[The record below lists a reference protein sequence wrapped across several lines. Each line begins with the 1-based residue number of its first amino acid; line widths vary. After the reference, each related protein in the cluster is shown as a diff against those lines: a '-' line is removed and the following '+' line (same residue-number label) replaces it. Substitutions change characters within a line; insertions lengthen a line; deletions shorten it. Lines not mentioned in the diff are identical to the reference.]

1 MMSLS
6 IGPISLPFDRFLI
19 LACLAIAFIVG
30 AFAAKKDK
38 TSVDGS
44 IAGVFILA
52 MLAARISFVV
62 QYWSEYQADLWSI
75 INIRDSGFDGVT
87 AVIVGTLALAGF
99 AWKKPKGR
107 RALIKGFSAGALVW
121 TVTTFAI
128 GTIEDTSKQLPTIMV
143 KQMNGETVDLNQ
155 VEQGKPRVI
164 NLWAT
169 WCPPCRREMPVLEE
183 AQQNNSDIGFVFV
196 NQGEHSVVIEQYL
209 QQEALSLENV
219 MADSTGSLGYQV
231 GSRALPTT
239 IFVNARG
246 ELVDAH
252 LGELSRASLKA
263 KLEKLTNNELKLRKL
278 ESD

>member
-19 LACLAIAFIVG
+19 VVCLAIAFIVG

-52 MLAARISFVV
+52 MLAARISFVA
-62 QYWSEYQADLWSI
+62 QYWSEYQADFWSI
-75 INIRDSGFDGVT
+75 IDIRDGGFDGIA
-87 AVIVGTLALAGF
+87 AVIVGVLALAGF
-99 AWKKPKGR
+99 AWKRPKGR

-128 GTIEDTSKQLPTIMV
+128 GTIEDTSAQLPTIMV

-196 NQGEHSVVIEQYL
+196 NQGEHSAVIEQYL

>member
-1 MMSLS
+1 MSLS

-19 LACLAIAFIVG
+19 LVCLAIAFIVG

-52 MLAARISFVV
+52 MLAARISFVA
-62 QYWSEYQADLWSI
+62 QYWSEYQADFWSI
-75 INIRDSGFDGVT
+75 IDIRDGGFDGIT
-87 AVIVGTLALAGF
+87 AVIVGALALAGF
-99 AWKKPKGR
+99 AWKRPKGR

-128 GTIEDTSKQLPTIMV
+128 GTIEDTSAQLPTIMV

-263 KLEKLTNNELKLRKL
+263 KLEKLTNNELKLRKI

>member
-19 LACLAIAFIVG
+19 LVCLAIAFIVG

>member
-19 LACLAIAFIVG
+19 VVCLAIAFIVG
-30 AFAAKKDK
+30 AFAAKKDE

-52 MLAARISFVV
+52 MLAARISFVA
-62 QYWSEYQADLWSI
+62 QYWSEYQANFWSI
-75 INIRDSGFDGVT
+75 IDIRDGGFDGIT
-87 AVIVGTLALAGF
+87 AVIVGTLTLAGF
-99 AWKKPKGR
+99 AWKRPKGR

-128 GTIEDTSKQLPTIMV
+128 STIEDTSAQLPTIMV
-143 KQMNGETVDLNQ
+143 KQMNGETIDLNQ

-196 NQGEHSVVIEQYL
+196 N
-209 QQEALSLENV
+209 
-219 MADSTGSLGYQV
+219 
-231 GSRALPTT
+231 
-239 IFVNARG
+239 
-246 ELVDAH
+246 
-252 LGELSRASLKA
+252 
-263 KLEKLTNNELKLRKL
+263 
-278 ESD
+278 

>member
-1 MMSLS
+1 MSLS

-19 LACLAIAFIVG
+19 LVCLAIAFIVG

-155 VEQGKPRVI
+155 VEQGKPRAI

>member
-19 LACLAIAFIVG
+19 LVCLAIAFIVG

-219 MADSTGSLGYQV
+219 MADSAGSLGYQV

-263 KLEKLTNNELKLRKL
+263 KLEKLTNNELKLRKI